1 MSRTTQPLLDL
12 FGGRTLRFSDLE
24 RAIPGVSQV
33 LAQQLRQLERDSIPA
48 ASIAAAPSF
57 SDARVIRVVGGEQP
71 DPGRAVEG
79 PGSERARP
87 PTCQSE
93 RVATPAVTS

>member
-57 SDARVIRVVGGEQP
+57 SDARVIRVVGGERP